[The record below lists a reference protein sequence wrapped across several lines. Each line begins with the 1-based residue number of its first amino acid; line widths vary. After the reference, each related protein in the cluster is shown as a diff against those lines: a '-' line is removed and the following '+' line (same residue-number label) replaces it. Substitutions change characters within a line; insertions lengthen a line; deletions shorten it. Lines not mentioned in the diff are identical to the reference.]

1 MLNRLLRQ
9 ILLSSV
15 VALAIIVAVHLIL
28 GNMLVSWNKSQLS
41 ELTERSI
48 LRLELAADRAV
59 STIAD
64 IHINGLN
71 KCSRSTI
78 ESYRKLIFTV
88 ASIKDIRLWD
98 GQQTCAGFNADT
110 VAKDLA
116 ADSAWE
122 SARNPTLQFSASD
135 SADSSRFNIR
145 WTAEQFD
152 IVAVLNS
159 GGLLDDIIPAALR
172 QYLSVKVVLNNGR
185 KIATYEPDEPN
196 SEIEKE
202 WEPDFLVSAS
212 SERYPITAYAHLPTS
227 VLWSW
232 HNFLSLKLELLI
244 TLSSLLIGFLISR
257 VVFGPPDP
265 VNEIDRALVN
275 GEFVPFYQP
284 IYALNSGAIVGF
296 EMLARWQRN
305 NGEMVMPAK
314 FIPLVENF
322 GRVDPLT
329 FSLLRQASHDIV
341 PLLQKDPSLKFTFNV
356 TTDQFLSPRFFIDLQ
371 EILIVGN
378 FPLECVVLEIT
389 ERQQIL
395 DLEMGRKMVNR
406 YAAKGIRVAIDDAGT
421 GHNGLSSIQTLEA
434 GILKLDKF
442 FIDGIAEN
450 QKSRQ
455 MVELLCHLATQY
467 KMAVVAEGI
476 ETSEQVTVAL
486 AMGIHEAQGFYFSR
500 PVPIAQL
507 LELMTSDSVKRP
519 VGTTPRLLKPQSC
532 PALPELAKAG

>member
-212 SERYPITAYAHLPTS
+212 SER
-227 VLWSW
+227 
-232 HNFLSLKLELLI
+232 
-244 TLSSLLIGFLISR
+244 SS
-257 VVFGPPDP
+257 P
-265 VNEIDRALVN
+265 
-275 GEFVPFYQP
+275 
-284 IYALNSGAIVGF
+284 
-296 EMLARWQRN
+296 
-305 NGEMVMPAK
+305 
-314 FIPLVENF
+314 
-322 GRVDPLT
+322 
-329 FSLLRQASHDIV
+329 
-341 PLLQKDPSLKFTFNV
+341 
-356 TTDQFLSPRFFIDLQ
+356 
-371 EILIVGN
+371 
-378 FPLECVVLEIT
+378 
-389 ERQQIL
+389 
-395 DLEMGRKMVNR
+395 
-406 YAAKGIRVAIDDAGT
+406 
-421 GHNGLSSIQTLEA
+421 
-434 GILKLDKF
+434 
-442 FIDGIAEN
+442 
-450 QKSRQ
+450 
-455 MVELLCHLATQY
+455 
-467 KMAVVAEGI
+467 
-476 ETSEQVTVAL
+476 
-486 AMGIHEAQGFYFSR
+486 
-500 PVPIAQL
+500 
-507 LELMTSDSVKRP
+507 
-519 VGTTPRLLKPQSC
+519 C
-532 PALPELAKAG
+532 PAY

>member
-1 MLNRLLRQ
+1 MLRQ
-9 ILLSSV
+9 IFLSLV
-15 VALAIIVAVHLIL
+15 VALVIIVAIHLIL
-28 GNMLVSWNKSQLS
+28 GNMLVSWNKSQLN

-48 LRLELAADRAV
+48 LRMELAADRAV

-64 IHINGLN
+64 IHISGLN
-71 KCSRSTI
+71 KCSRGTI
-78 ESYRKLIFTV
+78 EAYRKLIFSV

-98 GQQTCAGFNADT
+98 GQQSCAGFNADT
-110 VAKDLA
+110 VATDLA

-145 WTAEQFD
+145 WTAEEFD

-159 GGLLDDIIPAALR
+159 GGLLEDIIPAALR
-172 QYLSVKVVLNNGR
+172 ESLSVKVVLNNGR
-185 KIATYEPDEPN
+185 KIASYTPDKP
-196 SEIEKE
+196 SSGIPAE
-202 WEPDFLVSAS
+202 WEPDFMVSAS
-212 SERYPITAYAHLPTS
+212 SERYPITAYAHIPS
-227 VLWSW
+227 NILWSW
-232 HNFLSLKLELLI
+232 HNFLSLNLEILI
-244 TLSSLLIGFLISR
+244 TLSSIFIGFLTSR

-284 IYALNSGAIVGF
+284 IFALNSGAMVGF
-296 EMLARWQRN
+296 EMLARWKRK
-305 NGEMVMPAK
+305 NGAMVMPAK

-329 FSLLRQASHDIV
+329 FSLLRQARHDIV
-341 PLLQKDPSLKFTFNV
+341 PLLQKDRSLKFTFNV
-356 TTDQFLSPRFFIDLQ
+356 TTDQFLSPIFFIDLQ
-371 EILIVGN
+371 EILIVGK

-395 DLEMGRKMVNR
+395 DLDLARKMVSR

-434 GILKLDKF
+434 EILKLDKF
-442 FIDGIAEN
+442 FIDGIVEN

-455 MVELLCHLATQY
+455 MVELLCQLAKQY
-467 KMAVVAEGI
+467 NMAVVAEGI
-476 ETSEQVTVAL
+476 ETSEQAAVAL

-507 LELMTSDSVKRP
+507 LEQMTSDTVKRA
-519 VGTTPRLLKPQSC
+519 VSATPRLLEPPPC
-532 PALPELAKAG
+532 AALPELELVKAG